1 MVKVLRMF
9 VFAAGFIMIAFAIR
23 FFKDEIMLYKN
34 GVKNEATLILMKPY
48 NHVDIN
54 EVRNKVYY
62 VGIEPILE
70 VNNEDKKVII
80 EYDGLYDS
88 VGNKADDVNDRTML
102 YLTMRYNR
110 RIIQNAAACK
120 EDIESGKKLDR
131 IQRANYRWMLIQPFM
146 AIDDYSTSALTKEQK
161 KELLEISKYIPSL
174 LSKLD
179 LQKQSKEEEDKFT
192 EVLSQYFF

>member
-1 MVKVLRMF
+1 MLRMF

-80 EYDGLYDS
+80 EYDDYDEFKDLK
-88 VGNKADDVNDRTML
+88 VGDKVKVIYPKENVSEIK
-102 YLTMRYNR
+102 RYSFLKIFKTSIVLSLIAIF
-110 RIIQNAAACK
+110 IIFV
-120 EDIESGKKLDR
+120 G
-131 IQRANYRWMLIQPFM
+131 
-146 AIDDYSTSALTKEQK
+146 T
-161 KELLEISKYIPSL
+161 SL
-174 LSKLD
+174 L
-179 LQKQSKEEEDKFT
+179 
-192 EVLSQYFF
+192 

>member
-1 MVKVLRMF
+1 MF

-70 VNNEDKKVII
+70 MNNEDKKVII
-80 EYDGLYDS
+80 EYDDYDEFKDLK
-88 VGNKADDVNDRTML
+88 VGDKVKVIYPKENISEIK
-102 YLTMRYNR
+102 RYSFLKIFKTSIVLSLIAIF
-110 RIIQNAAACK
+110 IIFV
-120 EDIESGKKLDR
+120 G
-131 IQRANYRWMLIQPFM
+131 
-146 AIDDYSTSALTKEQK
+146 T
-161 KELLEISKYIPSL
+161 SL
-174 LSKLD
+174 L
-179 LQKQSKEEEDKFT
+179 
-192 EVLSQYFF
+192 

>member
-1 MVKVLRMF
+1 MLRMF

-62 VGIEPILE
+62 VGIETILE

-80 EYDGLYDS
+80 EYDDYDEFKDLK
-88 VGNKADDVNDRTML
+88 VGDKVKVIYPKENVSEIK
-102 YLTMRYNR
+102 RYSFLKIFKTSIVLSLIAIF
-110 RIIQNAAACK
+110 IIFV
-120 EDIESGKKLDR
+120 G
-131 IQRANYRWMLIQPFM
+131 
-146 AIDDYSTSALTKEQK
+146 T
-161 KELLEISKYIPSL
+161 SL
-174 LSKLD
+174 L
-179 LQKQSKEEEDKFT
+179 
-192 EVLSQYFF
+192 

>member
-1 MVKVLRMF
+1 MLRIF

-23 FFKDEIMLYKN
+23 YFKDEIMLYKN

-80 EYDGLYDS
+80 EYDDYDEFKDLK
-88 VGNKADDVNDRTML
+88 VGDKVKVIYPKENISEIK
-102 YLTMRYNR
+102 RYSFLKMFKTSIVLSLVATF
-110 RIIQNAAACK
+110 IIFV
-120 EDIESGKKLDR
+120 G
-131 IQRANYRWMLIQPFM
+131 
-146 AIDDYSTSALTKEQK
+146 T
-161 KELLEISKYIPSL
+161 SL
-174 LSKLD
+174 L
-179 LQKQSKEEEDKFT
+179 
-192 EVLSQYFF
+192 

>member
-1 MVKVLRMF
+1 MF

-80 EYDGLYDS
+80 EYDDYDEFKDLK
-88 VGNKADDVNDRTML
+88 VGDKVKVIYPKENISEIK
-102 YLTMRYNR
+102 RYSFFKVFKTSIALSLIAVF
-110 RIIQNAAACK
+110 IIFV
-120 EDIESGKKLDR
+120 G
-131 IQRANYRWMLIQPFM
+131 
-146 AIDDYSTSALTKEQK
+146 T
-161 KELLEISKYIPSL
+161 SL
-174 LSKLD
+174 L
-179 LQKQSKEEEDKFT
+179 
-192 EVLSQYFF
+192 

>member
-1 MVKVLRMF
+1 MLRIF

-23 FFKDEIMLYKN
+23 YFKDEIMLYKN

-80 EYDGLYDS
+80 EYDDYDEFKDLK
-88 VGNKADDVNDRTML
+88 VGDKVKVIYPKENISEIK
-102 YLTMRYNR
+102 RYSFLKIFKTSIVLSLIAIF
-110 RIIQNAAACK
+110 IIFV
-120 EDIESGKKLDR
+120 G
-131 IQRANYRWMLIQPFM
+131 
-146 AIDDYSTSALTKEQK
+146 T
-161 KELLEISKYIPSL
+161 SL
-174 LSKLD
+174 L
-179 LQKQSKEEEDKFT
+179 
-192 EVLSQYFF
+192 

>member
-1 MVKVLRMF
+1 MF

-23 FFKDEIMLYKN
+23 YFKDEIMLYKN

-80 EYDGLYDS
+80 EYDDYDEFKDLK
-88 VGNKADDVNDRTML
+88 VGDKVKVIYPKENISEIK
-102 YLTMRYNR
+102 RYSFLKIFKTSIVFSLIAIF
-110 RIIQNAAACK
+110 IIFV
-120 EDIESGKKLDR
+120 G
-131 IQRANYRWMLIQPFM
+131 
-146 AIDDYSTSALTKEQK
+146 T
-161 KELLEISKYIPSL
+161 SL
-174 LSKLD
+174 L
-179 LQKQSKEEEDKFT
+179 
-192 EVLSQYFF
+192 

>member
-1 MVKVLRMF
+1 MF

-80 EYDGLYDS
+80 EYDDYDEFKDLK
-88 VGNKADDVNDRTML
+88 VGDKVKVIYPKENISEIK
-102 YLTMRYNR
+102 RYSFLKIFKTSIVLSLIAIF
-110 RIIQNAAACK
+110 IILV
-120 EDIESGKKLDR
+120 G
-131 IQRANYRWMLIQPFM
+131 
-146 AIDDYSTSALTKEQK
+146 T
-161 KELLEISKYIPSL
+161 SL
-174 LSKLD
+174 L
-179 LQKQSKEEEDKFT
+179 
-192 EVLSQYFF
+192 

>member
-1 MVKVLRMF
+1 MLRMF

-34 GVKNEATLILMKPY
+34 SVKNEATLILMKPY

-80 EYDGLYDS
+80 EYDDYDEFKDLK
-88 VGNKADDVNDRTML
+88 VGDKVKVIYPKENISEIK
-102 YLTMRYNR
+102 RYSFLKIFKTSIVLSLIAIF
-110 RIIQNAAACK
+110 IIFV
-120 EDIESGKKLDR
+120 G
-131 IQRANYRWMLIQPFM
+131 
-146 AIDDYSTSALTKEQK
+146 T
-161 KELLEISKYIPSL
+161 SL
-174 LSKLD
+174 L
-179 LQKQSKEEEDKFT
+179 
-192 EVLSQYFF
+192 

>member
-1 MVKVLRMF
+1 MLRVF
-9 VFAAGFIMIAFAIR
+9 VFAIGFIMIAFAIR

-80 EYDGLYDS
+80 EYDDYDEFKDLK
-88 VGNKADDVNDRTML
+88 VGDKVKVIYPKENISEIK
-102 YLTMRYNR
+102 RYSFLKIFKTSIVLSLIAIF
-110 RIIQNAAACK
+110 IIFV
-120 EDIESGKKLDR
+120 G
-131 IQRANYRWMLIQPFM
+131 
-146 AIDDYSTSALTKEQK
+146 T
-161 KELLEISKYIPSL
+161 SL
-174 LSKLD
+174 L
-179 LQKQSKEEEDKFT
+179 
-192 EVLSQYFF
+192 

>member
-1 MVKVLRMF
+1 MF

-80 EYDGLYDS
+80 EYDDYDEFKDLK
-88 VGNKADDVNDRTML
+88 VGDKVKVI
-102 YLTMRYNR
+102 Y
-110 RIIQNAAACK
+110 
-120 EDIESGKKLDR
+120 
-131 IQRANYRWMLIQPFM
+131 
-146 AIDDYSTSALTKEQK
+146 TKENIS
-161 KELLEISKYIPSL
+161 EIKRYSFLKIFKTSIVLSLIAIFIIFVGTSL
-174 LSKLD
+174 L
-179 LQKQSKEEEDKFT
+179 
-192 EVLSQYFF
+192 

>member
-1 MVKVLRMF
+1 MLRIF

-23 FFKDEIMLYKN
+23 YFKDEITLYKN

-80 EYDGLYDS
+80 EYDDYDEFKDLK
-88 VGNKADDVNDRTML
+88 VGNKVKVIYPKENIGEIR
-102 YLTMRYNR
+102 RYSFLKIFKTSIVLSLIAIF
-110 RIIQNAAACK
+110 IIFV
-120 EDIESGKKLDR
+120 G
-131 IQRANYRWMLIQPFM
+131 
-146 AIDDYSTSALTKEQK
+146 T
-161 KELLEISKYIPSL
+161 SL
-174 LSKLD
+174 L
-179 LQKQSKEEEDKFT
+179 
-192 EVLSQYFF
+192 

>member
-1 MVKVLRMF
+1 MLRIF

-23 FFKDEIMLYKN
+23 YFKDEIMLYKN

-80 EYDGLYDS
+80 EYDNYDEFKDLK
-88 VGNKADDVNDRTML
+88 VGDKVKVIYPKENISEIK
-102 YLTMRYNR
+102 RYSFLKIFKTSIVLSLIAIF
-110 RIIQNAAACK
+110 IIFV
-120 EDIESGKKLDR
+120 G
-131 IQRANYRWMLIQPFM
+131 
-146 AIDDYSTSALTKEQK
+146 T
-161 KELLEISKYIPSL
+161 SL
-174 LSKLD
+174 L
-179 LQKQSKEEEDKFT
+179 
-192 EVLSQYFF
+192 

>member
-1 MVKVLRMF
+1 MF

-23 FFKDEIMLYKN
+23 YFKDEIMLYKN

-80 EYDGLYDS
+80 EYDDYDEFKDLK
-88 VGNKADDVNDRTML
+88 VGDKVKVIYPKENIGEIR
-102 YLTMRYNR
+102 RYSFLKIFKTSIVLSLIAIF
-110 RIIQNAAACK
+110 IIFV
-120 EDIESGKKLDR
+120 G
-131 IQRANYRWMLIQPFM
+131 
-146 AIDDYSTSALTKEQK
+146 T
-161 KELLEISKYIPSL
+161 SL
-174 LSKLD
+174 L
-179 LQKQSKEEEDKFT
+179 
-192 EVLSQYFF
+192 

>member
-1 MVKVLRMF
+1 MLRMF

-34 GVKNEATLILMKPY
+34 GVKNEETLILMKPY

-80 EYDGLYDS
+80 EYDDYDEFKDLK
-88 VGNKADDVNDRTML
+88 VGDKVKVIYPKENISEIK
-102 YLTMRYNR
+102 RYSFLKIFKTSIVLSLIAIF
-110 RIIQNAAACK
+110 IIFV
-120 EDIESGKKLDR
+120 G
-131 IQRANYRWMLIQPFM
+131 
-146 AIDDYSTSALTKEQK
+146 T
-161 KELLEISKYIPSL
+161 SL
-174 LSKLD
+174 L
-179 LQKQSKEEEDKFT
+179 
-192 EVLSQYFF
+192 

>member
-1 MVKVLRMF
+1 MF

-62 VGIEPILE
+62 VRIEPILE

-80 EYDGLYDS
+80 EYDDYDEFKDLK
-88 VGNKADDVNDRTML
+88 VGDKVKVIYPKENISEIK
-102 YLTMRYNR
+102 RYSFLKIFKTSIVLSLIAIF
-110 RIIQNAAACK
+110 IIFV
-120 EDIESGKKLDR
+120 G
-131 IQRANYRWMLIQPFM
+131 
-146 AIDDYSTSALTKEQK
+146 T
-161 KELLEISKYIPSL
+161 SL
-174 LSKLD
+174 L
-179 LQKQSKEEEDKFT
+179 
-192 EVLSQYFF
+192 

>member
-1 MVKVLRMF
+1 MLRMF
-9 VFAAGFIMIAFAIR
+9 VFAAGFIIIVFAIR

-80 EYDGLYDS
+80 EYDDYDEFKDLK
-88 VGNKADDVNDRTML
+88 VGDKVKVIYPKENISEIK
-102 YLTMRYNR
+102 RYSFFKIFKTSIALSLIAVF
-110 RIIQNAAACK
+110 IIFV
-120 EDIESGKKLDR
+120 G
-131 IQRANYRWMLIQPFM
+131 
-146 AIDDYSTSALTKEQK
+146 T
-161 KELLEISKYIPSL
+161 SL
-174 LSKLD
+174 L
-179 LQKQSKEEEDKFT
+179 
-192 EVLSQYFF
+192 

>member
-1 MVKVLRMF
+1 MF

-54 EVRNKVYY
+54 EVRNKVNY

-80 EYDGLYDS
+80 EYDDYDEFKDLK
-88 VGNKADDVNDRTML
+88 VGDKVKVIYPKENISEIK
-102 YLTMRYNR
+102 RYSFLKIFKTSIVLSLIAIF
-110 RIIQNAAACK
+110 IIFV
-120 EDIESGKKLDR
+120 G
-131 IQRANYRWMLIQPFM
+131 
-146 AIDDYSTSALTKEQK
+146 T
-161 KELLEISKYIPSL
+161 SL
-174 LSKLD
+174 L
-179 LQKQSKEEEDKFT
+179 
-192 EVLSQYFF
+192 

>member
-1 MVKVLRMF
+1 MF

-80 EYDGLYDS
+80 EYDDYDEFKDLKVGDKVKVIYPKENISEIKRYSFLKIFKTS
-88 VGNKADDVNDRTML
+88 VVLSLIAIF
-102 YLTMRYNR
+102 
-110 RIIQNAAACK
+110 IIFV
-120 EDIESGKKLDR
+120 G
-131 IQRANYRWMLIQPFM
+131 
-146 AIDDYSTSALTKEQK
+146 T
-161 KELLEISKYIPSL
+161 SL
-174 LSKLD
+174 L
-179 LQKQSKEEEDKFT
+179 
-192 EVLSQYFF
+192 

>member
-1 MVKVLRMF
+1 MF
-9 VFAAGFIMIAFAIR
+9 VFAEGFIMIAFAIR

-80 EYDGLYDS
+80 EYDDYDEFKDLK
-88 VGNKADDVNDRTML
+88 VGDKVKVIYPKENIGEIK
-102 YLTMRYNR
+102 RYSFFKIFKTSIALSLIAVF
-110 RIIQNAAACK
+110 IIFV
-120 EDIESGKKLDR
+120 G
-131 IQRANYRWMLIQPFM
+131 
-146 AIDDYSTSALTKEQK
+146 T
-161 KELLEISKYIPSL
+161 SL
-174 LSKLD
+174 L
-179 LQKQSKEEEDKFT
+179 
-192 EVLSQYFF
+192 

>member
-1 MVKVLRMF
+1 MLRMF

-70 VNNEDKKVII
+70 VNNEDKKVIL
-80 EYDGLYDS
+80 EYDDYDEFKDLK
-88 VGNKADDVNDRTML
+88 VGDKVKVIYPKENISEIK
-102 YLTMRYNR
+102 RYSFLKIFKTSIVLSLIAIF
-110 RIIQNAAACK
+110 IIFV
-120 EDIESGKKLDR
+120 G
-131 IQRANYRWMLIQPFM
+131 
-146 AIDDYSTSALTKEQK
+146 T
-161 KELLEISKYIPSL
+161 SL
-174 LSKLD
+174 L
-179 LQKQSKEEEDKFT
+179 
-192 EVLSQYFF
+192 

>member
-1 MVKVLRMF
+1 MLRMF

-80 EYDGLYDS
+80 EYDDYDEFKDLK
-88 VGNKADDVNDRTML
+88 VGDKVKVIYPKENIGEIK
-102 YLTMRYNR
+102 RYSFFKVFKTSIALSLIAVF
-110 RIIQNAAACK
+110 IIF
-120 EDIESGKKLDR
+120 IG
-131 IQRANYRWMLIQPFM
+131 
-146 AIDDYSTSALTKEQK
+146 T
-161 KELLEISKYIPSL
+161 SL
-174 LSKLD
+174 L
-179 LQKQSKEEEDKFT
+179 
-192 EVLSQYFF
+192 

>member
-1 MVKVLRMF
+1 MLRMF

-80 EYDGLYDS
+80 EYDDYDEFKDLK
-88 VGNKADDVNDRTML
+88 VGDKVKVI
-102 YLTMRYNR
+102 YLKENIGEIKRYSFFKVFKTSIALSLIAVF
-110 RIIQNAAACK
+110 IIFV
-120 EDIESGKKLDR
+120 G
-131 IQRANYRWMLIQPFM
+131 
-146 AIDDYSTSALTKEQK
+146 T
-161 KELLEISKYIPSL
+161 SL
-174 LSKLD
+174 L
-179 LQKQSKEEEDKFT
+179 
-192 EVLSQYFF
+192 

>member
-1 MVKVLRMF
+1 MF

-23 FFKDEIMLYKN
+23 FFKDEIILYKN

-80 EYDGLYDS
+80 EYDDYDEFKDLK
-88 VGNKADDVNDRTML
+88 VGDKVKVIYPKENIGEIK
-102 YLTMRYNR
+102 RYSFFKIFKTSIVLSLIAIF
-110 RIIQNAAACK
+110 IIFV
-120 EDIESGKKLDR
+120 G
-131 IQRANYRWMLIQPFM
+131 
-146 AIDDYSTSALTKEQK
+146 T
-161 KELLEISKYIPSL
+161 SL
-174 LSKLD
+174 L
-179 LQKQSKEEEDKFT
+179 
-192 EVLSQYFF
+192 

>member
-1 MVKVLRMF
+1 MF

-70 VNNEDKKVII
+70 VDNDDKKVII
-80 EYDGLYDS
+80 EYDNYDEFKDLK
-88 VGNKADDVNDRTML
+88 VGDKVKVIYPKENISEIK
-102 YLTMRYNR
+102 RYSFLKIFKTSIVLSLIAIF
-110 RIIQNAAACK
+110 IIFV
-120 EDIESGKKLDR
+120 G
-131 IQRANYRWMLIQPFM
+131 
-146 AIDDYSTSALTKEQK
+146 T
-161 KELLEISKYIPSL
+161 SL
-174 LSKLD
+174 L
-179 LQKQSKEEEDKFT
+179 
-192 EVLSQYFF
+192 

>member
-1 MVKVLRMF
+1 MF

-80 EYDGLYDS
+80 EYDDYDEFKDLK
-88 VGNKADDVNDRTML
+88 VGDKVKVIYPKENISEIK
-102 YLTMRYNR
+102 RYSFLK
-110 RIIQNAAACK
+110 IFK
-120 EDIESGKKLDR
+120 
-131 IQRANYRWMLIQPFM
+131 
-146 AIDDYSTSALTKEQK
+146 TS
-161 KELLEISKYIPSL
+161 I
-174 LSKLD
+174 
-179 LQKQSKEEEDKFT
+179 
-192 EVLSQYFF
+192 VLSLIAMFIIFVGTSVL

>member
-1 MVKVLRMF
+1 MF

-80 EYDGLYDS
+80 EYDDYDEFKDLK
-88 VGNKADDVNDRTML
+88 VGDKVKVIYPKENISEIKRYSFLKINSYFYYFCRNKFIIKVEL
-102 YLTMRYNR
+102 VPLFLLCRY
-110 RIIQNAAACK
+110 
-120 EDIESGKKLDR
+120 
-131 IQRANYRWMLIQPFM
+131 YF
-146 AIDDYSTSALTKEQK
+146 IDFER
-161 KELLEISKYIPSL
+161 
-174 LSKLD
+174 
-179 LQKQSKEEEDKFT
+179 KF
-192 EVLSQYFF
+192 YYY

>member
-1 MVKVLRMF
+1 MLRMF

-80 EYDGLYDS
+80 EYDDYDEFKDLT
-88 VGNKADDVNDRTML
+88 VGDKVTVIYPKENISEIK
-102 YLTMRYNR
+102 RYSFLKIFKTSIVLSLIAIF
-110 RIIQNAAACK
+110 IIFV
-120 EDIESGKKLDR
+120 G
-131 IQRANYRWMLIQPFM
+131 
-146 AIDDYSTSALTKEQK
+146 T
-161 KELLEISKYIPSL
+161 SL
-174 LSKLD
+174 L
-179 LQKQSKEEEDKFT
+179 
-192 EVLSQYFF
+192 

>member
-1 MVKVLRMF
+1 MLRMF

-80 EYDGLYDS
+80 EYDDYDEFKDLK
-88 VGNKADDVNDRTML
+88 VGDKVKVIYPKENISEIK
-102 YLTMRYNR
+102 RYSFLKIFKTFLKNLKP
-110 RIIQNAAACK
+110 IKIQLLK
-120 EDIESGKKLDR
+120 I
-131 IQRANYRWMLIQPFM
+131 LIN
-146 AIDDYSTSALTKEQK
+146 
-161 KELLEISKYIPSL
+161 
-174 LSKLD
+174 
-179 LQKQSKEEEDKFT
+179 LQVPKT
-192 EVLSQYFF
+192 

>member
-1 MVKVLRMF
+1 MLRKF

-80 EYDGLYDS
+80 EYDDYDEFKDLK
-88 VGNKADDVNDRTML
+88 VGDKVKVIYPKENISEIK
-102 YLTMRYNR
+102 RYSFLKIFKTSIVLSLIAIF
-110 RIIQNAAACK
+110 IIFV
-120 EDIESGKKLDR
+120 G
-131 IQRANYRWMLIQPFM
+131 
-146 AIDDYSTSALTKEQK
+146 T
-161 KELLEISKYIPSL
+161 SL
-174 LSKLD
+174 L
-179 LQKQSKEEEDKFT
+179 
-192 EVLSQYFF
+192 

>member
-1 MVKVLRMF
+1 MLRIF

-23 FFKDEIMLYKN
+23 YFKDEIMLYKN

-80 EYDGLYDS
+80 EYDDYDEFKDLK
-88 VGNKADDVNDRTML
+88 VGDKVKVIYPKENIGEIR
-102 YLTMRYNR
+102 RYSFLKIFKTSIVLSLIAIF
-110 RIIQNAAACK
+110 IIFV
-120 EDIESGKKLDR
+120 G
-131 IQRANYRWMLIQPFM
+131 
-146 AIDDYSTSALTKEQK
+146 T
-161 KELLEISKYIPSL
+161 SL
-174 LSKLD
+174 L
-179 LQKQSKEEEDKFT
+179 
-192 EVLSQYFF
+192 

>member
-1 MVKVLRMF
+1 MLRMF

-80 EYDGLYDS
+80 EYDDYDEFKDLK
-88 VGNKADDVNDRTML
+88 VGDKVKVIYPKENISEIKRYSFLKIFKTSIVL
-102 YLTMRYNR
+102 YLIAIF
-110 RIIQNAAACK
+110 IIFV
-120 EDIESGKKLDR
+120 G
-131 IQRANYRWMLIQPFM
+131 
-146 AIDDYSTSALTKEQK
+146 T
-161 KELLEISKYIPSL
+161 SL
-174 LSKLD
+174 L
-179 LQKQSKEEEDKFT
+179 
-192 EVLSQYFF
+192 